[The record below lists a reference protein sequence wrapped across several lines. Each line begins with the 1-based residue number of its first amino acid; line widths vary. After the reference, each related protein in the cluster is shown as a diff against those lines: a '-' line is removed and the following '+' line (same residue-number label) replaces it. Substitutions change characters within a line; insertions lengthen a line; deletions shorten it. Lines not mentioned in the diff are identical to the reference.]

1 MFSTD
6 YIWESK
12 DQSETIKNLDDLTD
26 QVNNSKQ
33 EFIFFYSLLVKHEI
47 DWK

>member
-12 DQSETIKNLDDLTD
+12 DQFQTIMNLDDLTD
-26 QVNNSKQ
+26 QVNNTN
-33 EFIFFYSLLVKHEI
+33 ENLF
-47 DWK
+47 